1 MHAIIN
7 VSRVMMKMM
16 MIKRGRRRNCGDNT
30 KMWKKTH
37 AVINVGSRWKMT
49 MMDLVEGLMSMMIL
63 RMNNHKNNEENKG
76 CSIF

>member
-16 MIKRGRRRNCGDNT
+16 MIKRGDNT

-37 AVINVGSRWKMT
+37 AVINVGSRWKMM

>member
-16 MIKRGRRRNCGDNT
+16 MIKRRNCGDNT
-30 KMWKKTH
+30 KMWKKT
-37 AVINVGSRWKMT
+37 VNNVGSRWKMM

>member
-16 MIKRGRRRNCGDNT
+16 MIKRRNCGDNT

-76 CSIF
+76 YSIF

>member
-16 MIKRGRRRNCGDNT
+16 MIKRGRNCGDNT
-30 KMWKKTH
+30 KMWKKT
-37 AVINVGSRWKMT
+37 VINVGSRWKMM